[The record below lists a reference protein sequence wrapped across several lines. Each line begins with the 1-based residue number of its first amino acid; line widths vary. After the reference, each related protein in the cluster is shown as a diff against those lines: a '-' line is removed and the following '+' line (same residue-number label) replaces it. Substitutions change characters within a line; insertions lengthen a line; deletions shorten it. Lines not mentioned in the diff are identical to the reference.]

1 MDSHEVIPVSARDDV
16 VIVSAVRT
24 PFGNFD
30 GALKTTSSIDLGVL
44 ALKEVIRRIN
54 LEPGAV
60 DEVYYGTCIPAEY
73 ALYTNVPARQ
83 ITLLAGFPPET
94 ISLTIDRACCSSM
107 TALRQGFRAIKA
119 GDADVVIAAGAE
131 SMGNTPLIASAEK
144 VRWGNRLGHIEL
156 EDVLFEL
163 GYGRKGFAPVATE
176 SGEVAVEHGV
186 TREMQ
191 DAWALNSHARWFEA
205 YQAGKFKIGEELM
218 AVEVP
223 QRKGEPLVLEKDE
236 PPRDNLSLEKM
247 AKLRPIYGSPTV
259 TAGNAPGLNSGAS
272 AMVIM
277 RRDRAESLGLKP
289 LATIE
294 ACQAAAGVPKYM
306 AEIPARTIQ
315 TLLEKNQRSLADV
328 DLIEINEAFA
338 AVTLVSLKL
347 LAENDPEKFQA
358 LQAKTNVNG
367 GAIAIGHPVGAS
379 GARITM
385 TLMYELMR
393 RGGGTGVAAIC
404 GGLSQG
410 EAILVKVERD

>member
-1 MDSHEVIPVSARDDV
+1 MDQNDV

-30 GALKTTSSIDLGVL
+30 GLLKTTSSIDLGVL
-44 ALKEVIRRIN
+44 ALKEVVSRIK
-54 LEPGAV
+54 LDPGTV
-60 DEVYYGTCIPAEY
+60 DEVYYGSCIPAEY

-83 ITLLAGFPPET
+83 VTLLAGFPPEN

-107 TALRQGFRAIKA
+107 TALRYGFRAIKA
-119 GDADVVIAAGAE
+119 GEADIIVAAGAE

-144 VRWGNRLGHIEL
+144 ARWGNRLGHIVL
-156 EDVLFEL
+156 EDILFEL
-163 GYGRKGFAPVATE
+163 GYGKKGFAPVATD
-176 SGEVAVEHGV
+176 SGEVAVEYGI

-191 DAWALNSHARWFEA
+191 DEWALNSHARWFEA
-205 YQAGKFKIGEELM
+205 YNAGRYQVGEELM
-218 AVEVP
+218 AVEIP
-223 QRKGEPLVLEKDE
+223 QKKGDPIVMNRDE
-236 PPRDNLSLEKM
+236 PPRENGSLEKI

-259 TAGNAPGLNSGAS
+259 TAGNAPGLNAGAS

-277 RRDRAESLGLKP
+277 SRAKAESLGLKP
-289 LATIE
+289 LATVE
-294 ACQAAAGVPKYM
+294 ACQAAAGEPKYM
-306 AEIPARTIQ
+306 AEVPARAIQ
-315 TLLEKNQRSLADV
+315 ILLEKNHLSLDDV

-338 AVTLVSLKL
+338 AVTLVSLKM
-347 LAENDPEKFQA
+347 LAGDDPEMFRS

-385 TLMYELMR
+385 TLMYELIR

-410 EAILVKVERD
+410 EAILIRV